1 MENFWDY
8 SVWSSLNIIEILLLS
23 LLAGNM
29 IKKAVPFLRVS
40 LIPTAVIGGCII
52 LVLEGVYKLLT
63 GNVMFDAPFFGG
75 NGIATSRISL
85 PLCLVFP

>member
-8 SVWSSLNIIEILLLS
+8 SVWSTLNIIAILLLS
-23 LLAGNM
+23 LLTGNM

-75 NGIATSRISL
+75 NGTATSRISL